1 MAFDR
6 PTLPEIVI
14 RIKSDI
20 VSRITGAITLLRRSI
35 LSVLAYAYGGA
46 VHLLY
51 GNIEY
56 NKDQLFVLTADT
68 EALEKHATEYGISR
82 TAAVKATGSVT
93 IIGTTGITVPIYTEL
108 QSSTGQVYLTDTA
121 GLIAAG
127 SVVVN
132 ITAKVAGEDGND
144 DPGIT
149 LTFVSPIS
157 GVNTS
162 ATVGGAGIDNGTD
175 EETDEALRTRV
186 LARKRQPPHGGIQND
201 YVNWMK
207 ECAGVTR
214 AWAIPLYQGLGTI
227 GCAFVRD
234 GDTNIIPSD
243 AEIALVR
250 AYLVSHTDPITGNV
264 VGMPVTAE
272 AGLYMISLSPLAVNF
287 TIGLSPND
295 GNTQAAVL
303 SQLEDLIAV
312 DGGPEE
318 SIRLSRI
325 RAAISAAAG
334 EEYHELIYP
343 VADVTATSQQIHV
356 LGSITFQDYAG

>member
-56 NKDQLFVLTADT
+56 NKDQLFILTADT

-93 IIGTTGITVPIYTEL
+93 MTGTDGITVPIYTEL
-108 QSSTGQVYLTDTA
+108 QSSSGQVYLTDTA
-121 GLIAAG
+121 AVISGGVATVA
-127 SVVVN
+127 
-132 ITAKVAGEDGND
+132 ITAKVAGADGND
-144 DPGIT
+144 DPGIV
-149 LTFVSPIS
+149 LTFVSPLS
-157 GVNTS
+157 GVTTS
-162 ATVGGAGIDNGTD
+162 ATVGIAGIDNGAD

-186 LARKRQPPHGGIQND
+186 LSRKRQPPHGGTEND
-201 YVNWMK
+201 YVNWML

-234 GDTNIIPSD
+234 GDSSIIPSD
-243 AEIALVR
+243 SEMAAVR
-250 AYLVSHTDPITGNV
+250 AYLVSHTDPITGNI

-287 TIGLSPND
+287 TIGLSPNNGD
-295 GNTQAAVL
+295 TQAAVL
-303 SQLEDLIAV
+303 SQLEDLINV

-318 SIRLSRI
+318 SIRISRI
-325 RAAISAAAG
+325 RAAISAAIG
-334 EEYHELIYP
+334 EDYHELLYP
-343 VADVTATSQQIHV
+343 TADVTASAQQVHV
-356 LGSITFQDYAG
+356 MGSITFQEYAG